1 MSKVLNFASFFKESS
16 SPNNYDEEFLIN
28 FYNSSMKDWYRNEST
43 GKIETLDPW
52 GFYFSMRGDFD
63 KLSQEEKNKIRNVE
77 SIEEFNLG
85 NFKNFIYKGIRF
97 STLSATMS
105 NIELGLKTL
114 KGFPEET
121 GLLVIGNTKIKNLG
135 GITQKIN
142 GNLSLDQNSFLESL
156 VGCPGEIGG
165 KFSVKESP
173 LFKTLEGG
181 PKVIKGNSLSISM
194 CGLDTLKGAPEII
207 ENSSIEDDEAGI
219 CYVNFESNNLTS
231 LIGFPSI
238 GGEIKKVEINCKDN
252 KLISLFGIPF
262 DLKAPISEDK
272 SLFEGNLID
281 PDELING
288 YDISINENS
297 WKKSHRRILFK
308 NPEAISEWVTYASD
322 EEINYFMKTLELQE
336 LVEKNIGQAIMIL
349 KPITKDSRVRKFII
363 ENVKMSPEYQKKFN
377 IVSGLSD
384 IGF

>member
-1 MSKVLNFASFFKESS
+1 MSKVLNFESFLKESS
-16 SPNNYDEEFLIN
+16 HDKYDEKFFID
-28 FYNSSMKDWYRNEST
+28 FYNSSMRDWYKNELT

-52 GFYFSMRGDFD
+52 GFYFSMRSPFD
-63 KLSQEEKNKIRNVE
+63 DLPQEQKIKIRSVE

-85 NFKNFIYKGIRF
+85 NFKNFIYKGIKF
-97 STLSATMS
+97 SMPSASMP
-105 NIELGLKTL
+105 NVELGLKTL

-121 GLLVIGNTKIKNLG
+121 GLLVIGNTKIKNLQ

-142 GNLSLDQNSFLESL
+142 GNLSLDQNSLLESL
-156 VGCPGEIGG
+156 DGCPQEIGG

-173 LFKTLEGG
+173 LLKTLDGG
-181 PKVIKGNSLSISM
+181 PKVIKGNRMAIYG
-194 CGLDTLKGAPEII
+194 CGLNTLKGGPEII
-207 ENSSIEDDEAGI
+207 ENSSTEDNEEGV

-231 LIGFPSI
+231 LIGFPYI
-238 GGEIKKVEINCKDN
+238 AGEIKKVGINCKNN

-272 SLFEGNLID
+272 SLFEDNLID
-281 PDELING
+281 PDELIKDF
-288 YDISINENS
+288 DISINENS
-297 WKKSHRRILFK
+297 WKKPHRRILFK
-308 NPEAISEWVTYASD
+308 NPDAVSKWITYASD
-322 EEINYFMKTLELQE
+322 QEINSFLETLELQE
-336 LVEKNIGQAIMIL
+336 LIEKNIGQAIMVL

-363 ENVKMSPEYQKKFN
+363 ENLKMSPEDQKKFN